1 MLSLNK
7 RNTRT
12 YLGGIFFTYGMFFL
26 LLLLLLLFFF
36 GGGGLESKMSVIN

>member
-12 YLGGIFFTYGMFFL
+12 YLCGIFFTYVNTG
-26 LLLLLLLFFF
+26 
-36 GGGGLESKMSVIN
+36 GGGGLKSKMSVVD